1 MHILTF
7 DIGTTALKT
16 ALVDAHG
23 RVCALHT
30 EEYTPDA
37 PKPDWAQMPVERYWH
52 AAVTGCQAVRS
63 QCSGEVAAIG
73 FSSQGQSFV
82 LLNASD
88 QPLYPAMIWVD
99 NRAREMMDEWR
110 TWLGGNT
117 TYHRATG
124 YPDVLPGL
132 TLFMLA
138 WLHRYCPETHN
149 AARLLC
155 LPDYLIYRLTGE
167 AVTDQVTA
175 QASGMYDVAI
185 RNWRTD
191 WVRHAG
197 YDAAILPRV
206 VASGAVAGALT
217 RQAADELGLTA
228 GIPVCT
234 GTNDQLSG
242 ALGAANVAPGI
253 TTETTGTALAV
264 VTTTDTMVIDTRL
277 LSGLHPID
285 PYGYALPYT
294 PTSAVVLK
302 WLRDLVWPD
311 APYELLMQEAATVP
325 PGAGGLSVLPHFAGT
340 ATPDF
345 ILDARGAILG
355 LTLGHTR
362 AHLIRA
368 VMESCAF
375 MLQEC
380 LQAVADQGVS
390 LGPVRSLGGAAR
402 SDLWLQIKADLL
414 NVPVERPACSDAAS
428 LGAAILA
435 APSTGLFQTAQE
447 AALSWYHPAGCFEP
461 RADQHVIYQSLY
473 ARYQQVRKDLYYT
486 TRAGLRADTETT
498 GEVNPE

>member
-16 ALVDAHG
+16 ALIDAQG
-23 RVCALHT
+23 RIRALHT
-30 EEYTPDA
+30 EEYTPDS
-37 PKPDWAQMPVERYWH
+37 PRPDWAQMPVERYWQ
-52 AAVTGCQAVRS
+52 AAVSGCQSVQR
-63 QCSGEVAAIG
+63 QCPGEVAAIG

-82 LLNASD
+82 LLDAAD

-99 NRAREMMDEWR
+99 NRARELLDVWR
-110 TWLGGNT
+110 DWLGGNAV
-117 TYHRATG
+117 YHRATG

-138 WLHRYCPETHN
+138 WLHRYCPETHT
-149 AARLLC
+149 ARRLLC
-155 LPDYLIYRLTGE
+155 LPDYLIYRMTGE

-175 QASGMYDVAI
+175 QASGMYDVTLHD
-185 RNWRTD
+185 WRRD
-191 WVRHAG
+191 WVAHAG
-197 YDAAILPRV
+197 YDASILPRV
-206 VASGAVAGALT
+206 VPSGTVAGGLSH
-217 RQAADELGLTA
+217 RAAQELGLTA

-242 ALGAANVAPGI
+242 ALGAANTAPGI

-264 VTTTDTMVIDTRL
+264 VTTTETMKIDARL
-277 LSGLHPID
+277 LSGLHPIE
-285 PYGYALPYT
+285 PYGYALPFT

-302 WLRDLVWPD
+302 WLRDLVWPE
-311 APYELLMQEAATVP
+311 APYERLMEEAATVP
-325 PGAGGLSVLPHFAGT
+325 PGAGGLTVLPHFAGT

-345 ILDARGAILG
+345 LTDARGAILG

-368 VMESCAF
+368 VIESCAF

-380 LQAVADQGVS
+380 LQAVEDLGVT

-435 APSTGLFQTAQE
+435 APCTGLFKSAQE
-447 AALSWYHPAGCFEP
+447 AASAWYHPAGRFEP
-461 RADQHVIYQSLY
+461 RAAQHAIYRALYERYLQVRQDLYQST
-473 ARYQQVRKDLYYT
+473 Q
-486 TRAGLRADTETT
+486 AGFRSTLETITE
-498 GEVNPE
+498 GDPI